1 MRITTTEKNVICLS
15 IHERDT
21 KAKIY
26 LFGSRADD
34 SKKGG
39 DIDLLIIS
47 QKITQ
52 KDVRQIRRNI
62 INKIGEQ
69 KIDIVL
75 ATDLSKPF
83 TKIAI
88 NEGVLL

>member
-1 MRITTTEKNVICLS
+1 MRITEIEKETICLS
-15 IHERDT
+15 IHEKDSE
-21 KAKIY
+21 AKIY

-47 QKITQ
+47 QKITD
-52 KDVRQIRRNI
+52 KDVRKIRWNI
-62 INKIGEQ
+62 IDKIGEQ

-75 ATDLSKPF
+75 VNDISKPF

-88 NEGVLL
+88 NEGILL